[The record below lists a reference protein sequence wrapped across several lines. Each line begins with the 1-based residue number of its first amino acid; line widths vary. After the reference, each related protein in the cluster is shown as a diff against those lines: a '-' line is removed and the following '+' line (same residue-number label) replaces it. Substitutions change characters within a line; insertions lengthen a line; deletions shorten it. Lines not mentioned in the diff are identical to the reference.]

1 MARSL
6 FLGRLHDPGGLA
18 VSAPDGAAPGGLV
31 DRIRAGAAGAEDELI
46 RRFSRGI
53 TFLLRRVTRDP
64 ATAEDLHQE
73 TFRLALEK
81 IRLGEIREPEKL
93 PGFLTSLARNLA
105 TEDARR
111 GIRRGQW
118 HDHDP
123 ERVEQ
128 ASDPEPGQLSALLRK
143 ERAAIVRRVIGELEQ
158 DRDRQL
164 LFRYYIAEEEKE
176 QICRDLALDQVHFN
190 RVLFRARQRYKDLYE
205 KRQPGLRA
213 APPPDQEQRRR
224 HGTAAE

>member
-1 MARSL
+1 MTAST
-6 FLGRLHDPGGLA
+6 D
-18 VSAPDGAAPGGLV
+18 LV
-31 DRIRAGAAGAEDELI
+31 ARIRGGQPGSEEELI
-46 RRFSRGI
+46 QRFSRGI

-73 TFRLALEK
+73 TFRLAIEK
-81 IRLGEIREPEKL
+81 IRNGEVRDPEKL
-93 PGFLTSLARNLA
+93 PGYITSLARNLA

-118 HDHDP
+118 HDQDP
-123 ERVEQ
+123 ERAEQ

-143 ERAAIVRRVIGELEQ
+143 EHAAIVRRVIGELEQ

-164 LFRYYIAEEEKE
+164 LFRYYIAEEDKE

-205 KRQPGLRA
+205 KRQLGFRA
-213 APPPDQEQRRR
+213 APPPSRAPGRE
-224 HGTAAE
+224 HGAAAE

>member
-6 FLGRLHDPGGLA
+6 FLGRLHAAGGLA
-18 VSAPDGAAPGGLV
+18 VSAPADLV
-31 DRIRAGAAGAEDELI
+31 ERIRIGEPAAEEELVQ
-46 RRFSRGI
+46 RFSRGI

-81 IRLGEIREPEKL
+81 IRRGEIREPEKL
-93 PGFLTSLARNLA
+93 PGFIASLARNLA

-111 GIRRGQW
+111 GTRRDQW
-118 HDHDP
+118 HDRDP
-123 ERVEQ
+123 EQ
-128 ASDPEPGQLSALLRK
+128 AELAADPEPGQLSVLLRK
-143 ERAAIVRRVIGELEQ
+143 ERAALVRQVIGELEQ

-205 KRQPGLRA
+205 KRQLGFRAGPPPGASPRFERA
-213 APPPDQEQRRR
+213 AE
-224 HGTAAE
+224 